1 MTAETVETVKIDL
14 RMNLVTARPKHEDLG
29 VKKYGQSVS
38 LIKIVVIID
47 LVSQFHLH
55 YERFVSHCQPHDNK

>member
-38 LIKIVVIID
+38 FVKIVVRID
-47 LVSQFHLH
+47 CAHQIDRVS
-55 YERFVSHCQPHDNK
+55 NG